1 MFMVKRSLPAVGL
14 SVLGAVL
21 IALLYQFP
29 ARHIVDIG
37 GYDAG
42 YVRGFH
48 DPQQYDRSMEPYLA
62 GSDGRVRWSRGQSYL
77 IFPQAGLPADIT
89 LRLRGW
95 RGAGEPLPTV
105 QFWLNGKVLV
115 GSIQT
120 DGTWQD
126 YLLRITSG
134 QDKLDDVVL
143 ELRSDTTTLA
153 GEDRTVGV
161 LVDRVV
167 YEVSPGVMG
176 QPGQPVQ
183 PYLLQVVY
191 GGVALVLLWYL
202 LIPHPV
208 PRRRWAMLALGA
220 VLIGGLFLCCYR
232 WQPPLYPYPIRWLL
246 PMLNALLFGVVI
258 IRDGPALLKRWHWL
272 PNVAV
277 GVGVVGWGILVLS
290 SAEQHVTLSV
300 PGVEKD
306 FRVFATRAT
315 SLEQVFQ
322 ADGFYNLGYP
332 LLLWLTHTLTDGNVF
347 VAARYVA
354 VVSGGILLLSGY
366 WLAHML
372 LSAPPVSATTKSGQ
386 EIPDRNAETQR
397 RRDAKHRG
405 KRDTH
410 TRMSAGNQPG
420 TSSPQRHQ
428 TNEPRVSEFPDSN
441 ADWRGVWAGLV
452 VLVLAT
458 SPLVVQYALY
468 VGSDMPFAALVAL
481 SLALFL
487 WGMVRDS
494 PSKSHLLSSP
504 PAPAPV
510 PGRGGTNPSL
520 LPLAGTG
527 AGMNHGG
534 MIYPLANALGSLY
547 PLALAGAAAGGAFL
561 MRHLGMVLL
570 VWGGVVLIITV
581 VLEHLAQRYT
591 TRREMVRDVIVQS
604 VWRVLPFVA
613 GFVLVAMPQLIV
625 NMQQTGDPLY
635 SQQAKNIW
643 LAVYGD
649 IDWGRWG
656 EVPDSIPLS
665 EVVLRDPPRFLANW
679 WGNVT
684 AFVGS
689 GAEDTSE
696 FGRAIQLR
704 LLGFPANWLAIVGL
718 CGWLLA
724 VWRGVIG
731 WGIAKSF
738 KQRHATDSLPSPPA
752 PSPITGRGGA
762 DSLPFASMLLV
773 IVAYVAVVSLAFVLQ
788 RFFLP
793 LVVVYAVAAVWLLQQ
808 VVLSNAAIAYRWVM
822 RGALV
827 VGMLV
832 LVVLHGGFTT
842 GTRAVLD
849 KQPADE
855 VAIVQQTLALLQAG
869 ERVVVRVDPEVPLAK
884 YSALAHR
891 TIPWRE
897 GGDPMATLAW
907 ARGEGAAYLLWDTR
921 LAPPPIPGE
930 AAVVAGRY
938 ALYRLDG
945 VTDIFPISSRSVRT
959 IRHTIQPVV

>member
-1 MFMVKRSLPAVGL
+1 MVKRSLPAVGL
-14 SVLGAVL
+14 CVLGAVL

-29 ARHIVDIG
+29 ARHSVDIG

-48 DPQQYDRSMEPYLA
+48 DPQQHNRSMEPYLA
-62 GSDGRVRWSRGQSYL
+62 GSDGQVRWSRGQSYL

-105 QFWLNGKVLV
+105 QFWLNGQVLV

-120 DGTWQD
+120 DGTWQN
-126 YLLRITSG
+126 YHFRITGG
-134 QDKLDDVVL
+134 QTKPDDVVI

-167 YEVSPGVMG
+167 YAVSPGLK
-176 QPGQPVQ
+176 GQPVQ
-183 PYLLQVVY
+183 PYPLQLVY

-202 LIPHPV
+202 LIPHPS
-208 PRRRWAMLALGA
+208 PRRRWVMLTLGA

-246 PMLNALLFGVVI
+246 PMLNALLLSMVI
-258 IRDGPALLKRWHWL
+258 IRDGPVLLKRWHWL
-272 PNVAV
+272 PNAAV
-277 GVGVVGWGILVLS
+277 GAGVVVWGILVLS
-290 SAEQHVTLSV
+290 SAKQHVTLSV

-332 LLLWLTHTLTDGNVF
+332 LLLWLTHPLTDGNVF

-354 VVSGGILLLSGY
+354 AVSGGVLLLSGY
-366 WLAHML
+366 WLARML
-372 LSAPPVSATTKSGQ
+372 
-386 EIPDRNAETQR
+386 
-397 RRDAKHRG
+397 
-405 KRDTH
+405 
-410 TRMSAGNQPG
+410 
-420 TSSPQRHQ
+420 
-428 TNEPRVSEFPDSN
+428 NEPRGSTSGFPDSHT
-441 ADWRGVWAGLV
+441 DWRGMWASLV
-452 VLVLAT
+452 VFVLGT

-487 WGMVRDS
+487 WGMVGDT
-494 PSKSHLLSSP
+494 PEQSHVLPAP
-504 PAPAPV
+504 PAPAPI
-510 PGRGGTNPSL
+510 PGRGETNLPL
-520 LPLAGTG
+520 LPLAGHRAG
-527 AGMNHGG
+527 AGMNRGG
-534 MIYPLANALGSLY
+534 MIHPLANARGSLY
-547 PLALAGAAAGGAFL
+547 PLVLAGAAAGGAFL

-570 VWGGVVLIITV
+570 VWGSIALVIPV
-581 VLEHLAQRYT
+581 VLEHLAQRST
-591 TRREMVRDVIVQS
+591 TRREVVWGMAKQVT
-604 VWRVLPFVA
+604 WRVLPFVA

-625 NMQQTGDPLY
+625 NTQQTGDPLY

-704 LLGFPANWLAIVGL
+704 LLGFPANWLAILGL
-718 CGWLLA
+718 CGWVLA
-724 VWRGVIG
+724 VWRG
-731 WGIAKSF
+731 GI
-738 KQRHATDSLPSPPA
+738 RYTDTRQT
-752 PSPITGRGGA
+752 TG
-762 DSLPFASMLLV
+762 LASMLLV

-808 VVLSNAAIAYRWVM
+808 VVAVVSNAAHRWEW

-827 VGMLV
+827 VGVLL
-832 LVVLHGGFTT
+832 LVVLHSGFTT

-907 ARGEGAAYLLWDTR
+907 ARGEGATYLLWDTR
-921 LAPPPIPGE
+921 LAPPPLPGE
-930 AAVVAGRY
+930 AAIVAGWY
-938 ALYRLDG
+938 ALYRLDS
-945 VTDIFPISSRSVRT
+945 VTDIFPVFSR
-959 IRHTIQPVV
+959 